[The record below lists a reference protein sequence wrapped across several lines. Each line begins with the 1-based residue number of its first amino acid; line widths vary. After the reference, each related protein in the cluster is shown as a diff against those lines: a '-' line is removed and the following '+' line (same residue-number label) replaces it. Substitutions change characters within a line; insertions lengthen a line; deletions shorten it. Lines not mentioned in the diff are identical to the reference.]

1 MDNFIAS
8 STALSTTLV
17 TNVGVAFLAVMG
29 VILILFVGVWA
40 VNFAIKRARRTAK

>member
-17 TNVGVAFLAVMG
+17 TNVGGAFLTVIA
-29 VILILFVGVWA
+29 VILVLFVGVWA
-40 VNFAIKRARRTAK
+40 VNFAIKRVRRTAH